1 MKLDRIKL
9 IIFFIAGFAV
19 GLLMNYNLSAEEG
32 AKVVMTADYSQ
43 ELEEINIKLD
53 AVLANQELL
62 AKEQK
67 RIFARIH

>member
-1 MKLDRIKL
+1 MKLDRVKL
-9 IIFFIAGFAV
+9 IICFLAGFGV
-19 GLLMNYNLSAEEG
+19 GLLMNYNLAAEEG
-32 AKVVMTADYSQ
+32 AKVVMAADYSQ
-43 ELEEINIKLD
+43 ELAEINMKLD